1 MRALLSNFF
10 ITLRINDLE
19 KYIPFW
25 NLKCYVFLLRHWL
38 PMTSILFGI
47 VRICVSLFKRNYL
60 KNEKIFLNFLFLFLN
75 LHQLLNIFKKQ
86 NIVIADVFPKL
97 QTLRDL
103 VRALY
108 KKRRFRSSFDSQHVK
123 ESQTL
128 LKFV

>member
-1 MRALLSNFF
+1 
-10 ITLRINDLE
+10 
-19 KYIPFW
+19 
-25 NLKCYVFLLRHWL
+25 
-38 PMTSILFGI
+38 MTSILFGI

-97 QTLRDL
+97 QTLKDL

-128 LKFV
+128 LKSA